1 MATDTKNKKFS
12 CRRRTVK
19 RDESEQI
26 EISPYIKSVMEGAPP
41 RYLDD
46 EIEAINMA
54 KKLGWRPKPGEGSP
68 AYRPGSYMEY
78 LHNHPEEV
86 DRILR
91 EHGIDP
97 DEINKILEQGGGI
110 LPGWNGKK
118 NKRNQT

>member
-1 MATDTKNKKFS
+1 MATDTKNKKS
-12 CRRRTVK
+12 SRCRHTVK
-19 RDESEQI
+19 HEEAEQI
-26 EISPYIKSVMEGAPP
+26 EISPYLKSVMEGAPP

-91 EHGIDP
+91 KHGIDP
-97 DEINKILEQGGGI
+97 EEFDRILKSGKGV
-110 LPGWNGKK
+110 LPGFDKK
-118 NKRNQT
+118 KDS